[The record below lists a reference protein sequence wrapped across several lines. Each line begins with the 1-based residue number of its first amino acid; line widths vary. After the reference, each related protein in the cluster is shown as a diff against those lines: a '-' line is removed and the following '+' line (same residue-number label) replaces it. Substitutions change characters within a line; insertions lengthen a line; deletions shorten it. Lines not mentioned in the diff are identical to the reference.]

1 MASTRGGQ
9 AWRCLL
15 AGLLV
20 MAAQANPTA
29 GSAQETRIRVQDGQ
43 SLRDIAQAEL
53 GDPDLWTEI
62 LRANELRSPAD
73 VQPGMELVIPAG
85 AIAAADRALDQAL
98 AAIQRATAEGARLF
112 APDEIEQGIA
122 SYDAGVA
129 RRKAGDW
136 AGAAEAAGEARQA
149 AAAAMQLVA
158 AGRDS
163 PAEARLTDREGRVE
177 GRTPQELV
185 WSDRADDAV
194 LIEEEKVRTLSRSS
208 AQITFRDNSRLR
220 LNANSQAVIRRMR
233 TDPLSRTEEA
243 SVSLVEGDFY
253 ALLSGQGPRKRFEL
267 QVPEVDTDVQSR
279 SFWVRHDGSG
289 SKFTNYDEG
298 VLRVAANGREVALG
312 RNEATLV
319 RAGQRPSDK
328 VGIRAAAVL
337 LAPPDNGQTV
347 TADVGLRW
355 APVEEAAGY
364 WLELAHDPGFQR
376 MQLSRWGLKDTGFAT
391 GELPVGTYYWRV
403 AALDRFGLP
412 GERGAT
418 WRFHVRVDQAP
429 PFLVITEPPEH
440 ATLTRSPM
448 PVRGQTEPGARLLVD
463 GLSVAV
469 AGDGSFATEVAL
481 TPSNGQIR
489 LQATDPAGNVTER
502 QRTYRFVPDEAD
514 VLRFDAGLPQLSPRH
529 FVTRQDPVSL
539 TGSTLPGARLLLRAA
554 GQPLREATY
563 ADKDGRFTLN
573 VPVTAGTAEY
583 GIEVVQ
589 RSGRTSR
596 EAITVSLDRDPPSIG
611 LDLPP
616 PAITAVEWLPL
627 RGRAE
632 GAVTLSLNGQPVQ
645 LIDGTFDQ
653 TVTLVPGI
661 NRLRLEAT
669 DLVGNVR
676 VANVEVRLDQQAPEL
691 VGYRVSPP
699 RARPGQPLR
708 VEVQAKDASGLRQLA
723 PARLRVAGVEYDQF
737 LELGAVPG
745 TYAAT
750 VLLPPDAAGP
760 AELREVEIE
769 DYAGNKARFSLGR

>member
-1 MASTRGGQ
+1 
-9 AWRCLL
+9 
-15 AGLLV
+15 
-20 MAAQANPTA
+20 MAAQANAGA
-29 GSAQETRIRVQDGQ
+29 GSAQETGGQETTVRVQDGQ

-73 VQPGMELVIPAG
+73 VRPGMELVIPAG
-85 AIAAADRALDQAL
+85 AIAAADRALGQAL
-98 AAIQRATAEGARLF
+98 AAIQRATAAGARLF

-136 AGAAEAAGEARQA
+136 AGAVAAAGEARQA
-149 AAAAMQLVA
+149 ASAAMQLVA

-185 WSDRADDAV
+185 WSDRDHDAI
-194 LIEEEKVRTLSRSS
+194 LIEEERVRTLSRSS
-208 AQITFRDNSRLR
+208 AQITFRDDSRLR

-243 SVSLVEGDFY
+243 RVSLVEGDFY

-267 QVPEVDTDVQSR
+267 QVPEVETDVQSR

-319 RAGQRPSDK
+319 RTGQRPSEK
-328 VGIRAAAVL
+328 VGIRAATEL

-355 APVEEAAGY
+355 APVEDAAGY

-429 PFLVITEPPEH
+429 PFLVITEPTEH
-440 ATLTRSPM
+440 ATLARSPV
-448 PVRGQTEPGARLLVD
+448 PVRGQTEPGARLLVA
-463 GLSVAV
+463 GQPVAV
-469 AGDGSFATEVAL
+469 AGDGTFATEVAL
-481 TPSNGQIR
+481 TPGDGQIR

-502 QRTYRFVPDEAD
+502 LRAYRFVPDEAD
-514 VLRFDAGLPQLSPRH
+514 MLRFDAGLPQLSSRH
-529 FVTRQDPVSL
+529 FVTRQDVVSL
-539 TGSTLPGARLLLRAA
+539 TGSTLPGARLLLRAE
-554 GQPLREATY
+554 GLPLREATY
-563 ADKDGRFTLN
+563 ADGNGRFTLN
-573 VPVTAGTAEY
+573 VPVTGGTTEY
-583 GIEVVQ
+583 DIELVQ

-596 EAITVSLDRDPPSIG
+596 DGITVSLDRDPPSIE

-616 PAITAVEWLPL
+616 PTITAVKWLPL

-632 GAVTLSLNGQPVQ
+632 GAVELSLNGQPVQ
-645 LIDGTFDQ
+645 LLDDGFDQ
-653 TVTLVPGI
+653 TVTLVPGL

-676 VANVEVRLDQQAPEL
+676 VANFEVRLDQQAPEL
-691 VGYRVSPP
+691 VGYRVSPQ
-699 RARPGQPLR
+699 RVEAGQPVQ
-708 VEVQAKDASGLRQLA
+708 VEVQARDESGLRQLA
-723 PARLRVAGVEYDQF
+723 PVRLRVAGVEHRGF
-737 LELGAVPG
+737 LELGGTPG